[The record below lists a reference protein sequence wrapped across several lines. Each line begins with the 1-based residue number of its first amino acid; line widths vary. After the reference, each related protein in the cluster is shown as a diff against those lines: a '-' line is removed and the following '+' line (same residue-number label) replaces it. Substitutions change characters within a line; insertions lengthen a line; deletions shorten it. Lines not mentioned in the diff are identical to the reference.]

1 MKFFFQ
7 SILIQTDKSK
17 NQTFRYKNRYS
28 SPSQLRGLGGCR
40 PTMDFFWK
48 SHKLILGKTWKIPEA
63 WNNPRFFSKAI
74 HIKGLKIGWKKV
86 HWKSLSV
93 CLKKN
98 SSNFISDGLKLLV
111 WVTHKKFE
119 LDRWIRK
126 LLIFKPRANV
136 KSNALNNQ
144 WSFTFDF

>member
-7 SILIQTDKSK
+7 SFLIKTEKSK
-17 NQTFRYKNRYS
+17 NHTLDIKNLCS
-28 SPSQLRGLGGCR
+28 SPPQLKGLEGCR

-48 SHKLILGKTWKIPEA
+48 SHKLILGNTWKIPEA
-63 WNNPRFFSKAI
+63 WNNQRFFSSNSI
-74 HIKGLKIGWKKV
+74 HIKGLEIGWKKV
-86 HWKSLSV
+86 HRKSLSV

-119 LDRWIRK
+119 LDRWIQK
-126 LLIFKPRANV
+126 LFIFKPRASGGVVNI
-136 KSNALNNQ
+136 
-144 WSFTFDF
+144 F